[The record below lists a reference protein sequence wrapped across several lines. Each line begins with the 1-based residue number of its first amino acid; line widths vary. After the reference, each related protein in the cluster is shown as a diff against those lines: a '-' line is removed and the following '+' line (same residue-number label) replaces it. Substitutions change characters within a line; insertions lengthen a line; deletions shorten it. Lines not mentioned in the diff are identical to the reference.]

1 MAKAPPHATQR
12 EIGAA
17 VNNAILLTKGS
28 QFFTEFIAK
37 NSAERVLKRNQRLRA
52 YVEAHIAV
60 IKDHVVDNRLNA
72 DEAVLILLSEAIVIC
87 GLFYKGLKLPMFN
100 DFAARLLE
108 DGPQVGDEET
118 DFTEI
123 GE

>member
-1 MAKAPPHATQR
+1 MAKAPPHTTQR

-17 VNNAILLTKGS
+17 VNNAILLTKSS
-28 QFFTEFIAK
+28 QFFTEFTAK

-52 YVEAHIAV
+52 YSEAHIAV
-60 IKDHVVDNRLNA
+60 IKDHVVEGTLNA

-87 GLFYKGLKLPMFN
+87 GLFYKGLKLPMFA
-100 DFAARLLE
+100 DFASRLLE
-108 DGPQVGDEET
+108 DG
-118 DFTEI
+118 TEI